1 MAHSTANSSDNT
13 KIEAA
18 ISKLEEIQFG
28 LKQNLS
34 DLHKKLEA
42 INSEPELLL
51 GIENFKRKTETRA
64 SNLEVE
70 VKQLKQ
76 EIKSLKELLGL
87 NFEKQK
93 TAGS

>member
-42 INSEPELLL
+42 INSEP
-51 GIENFKRKTETRA
+51 
-64 SNLEVE
+64 
-70 VKQLKQ
+70 
-76 EIKSLKELLGL
+76 
-87 NFEKQK
+87 
-93 TAGS
+93 